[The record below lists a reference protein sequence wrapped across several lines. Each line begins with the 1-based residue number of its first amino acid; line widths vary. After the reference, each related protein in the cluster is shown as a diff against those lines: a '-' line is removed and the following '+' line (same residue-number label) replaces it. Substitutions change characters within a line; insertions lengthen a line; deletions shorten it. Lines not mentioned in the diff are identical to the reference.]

1 MNLFPISS
9 EQLQSL
15 LVAATEKQSLLS
27 QLNQAFTD
35 LVALLKSVFFFP
47 IFGMPII
54 VLWLIVGGVY
64 FTLRMGFINL
74 RGFTHALA
82 VLVGKDQS
90 SNTSAND
97 DDQEGEVSPFQAA
110 STALSATVGLGSIA
124 GSAIAIQ
131 MGGPGAVVWMS
142 IAGFLGMS
150 SKFVECTLGQ
160 KYRQVKPDG
169 SVAGGPMYYL
179 SSGLAELG
187 FRPLGTFLG
196 ILFAILCVL
205 GTLGAGN
212 MFQANQSYA
221 ALAGVLPFIAERSW
235 FYGLVMALLVGVV
248 IIGGISRIG
257 VVTSRLVPIVVL
269 FYITGCLWII
279 LSNWQVIPEAV
290 GTILK
295 GAFSPS
301 AIEGGLVGVIV
312 QGFRRAAFSNGAGIG
327 SAAIAHSATR
337 NDQPVREGIVAYI
350 EPLIDTLIIC
360 NLTAIS
366 IVITGVYK
374 SFAGAEASGIQLTAA
389 AFGTVVEWFPTVL
402 AIAVILFAFS
412 NIVSWSYYGEQA
424 WMYLFGE
431 TSTFVYKLLFIAFVF
446 LGSVTELG
454 AVLDFSDMM
463 LIAMCVPNLLGC
475 FMLAGKVGDDLQ
487 VYMEKLRLERAV
499 AKASATQE
507 QAQTEEEY
515 TGSRKK

>member
-1 MNLFPISS
+1 MSINLIDS
-9 EQLQSL
+9 EQLHRFL
-15 LVAATEKQSLLS
+15 LAASENPSIFT
-27 QLNQAFTD
+27 QLNQAFAD
-35 LVALLKSVFFFP
+35 FVEILKTIFFFP
-47 IFGMPII
+47 IFGFPII
-54 VLWLIVGGVY
+54 VLWLIIGGVY

-82 VLVGKDQS
+82 VLTGKYQS
-90 SNTSAND
+90 SSED
-97 DDQEGEVSPFQAA
+97 DDEQEGEVSPFQAA

-169 SVAGGPMYYL
+169 SVAGGPMYYI
-179 SSGLAELG
+179 SGGLAELG
-187 FRPLGTFLG
+187 LRPLGTFLG
-196 ILFAILCVL
+196 VLFAIFCVL
-205 GTLGAGN
+205 GAFGAGN

-221 ALAGVLPFIAERSW
+221 ALAGVLPFIDDRSW
-235 FYGLVMALLVGVV
+235 FYGLILALLVGVV

-257 VVTSRLVPIVVL
+257 IVTSRLVPIVVL

-279 LSNWQVIPEAV
+279 LSNWEIIPEAV
-290 GTILK
+290 GIILQ
-295 GAFSPS
+295 GAFSPT
-301 AIEGGLVGVIV
+301 ALQGGLVGVIV

-337 NDQPVREGIVAYI
+337 NDQPVREGIVASI
-350 EPLIDTLIIC
+350 EPLVDTLIIC

-366 IVITGVYK
+366 IVITGVYQ
-374 SFAGAEASGIQLTAA
+374 SFAAGEASGIQLTAA
-389 AFGTVVEWFPTVL
+389 AFGTVVDWFPTVL

-412 NIVSWSYYGEQA
+412 NIISWSYYGEQA

-431 TSTFVYKLLFIAFVF
+431 GSTLVYKVIFIVFVF
-446 LGSVTELG
+446 LGSIINLG
-454 AVLDFSDMM
+454 PVLDFSDIM
-463 LIAMCVPNLLGC
+463 LIAMSVPNLLGC
-475 FMLAGKVGDDLQ
+475 FLLAGKVGDDLK
-487 VYMEKLRLERAV
+487 VYMEKLRLERAM
-499 AKASATQE
+499 AGTSASDAEAGQ
-507 QAQTEEEY
+507 QEY

>member
-1 MNLFPISS
+1 MMNLFPITS
-9 EQLQSL
+9 EQLNGL
-15 LVAATEKQSLLS
+15 LVAASEKLS
-27 QLNQAFTD
+27 IFTQINQVFAEF
-35 LVALLKSVFFFP
+35 VGILKAIFFFP
-47 IFGMPII
+47 ILGMPII
-54 VLWLIVGGVY
+54 VLWLIIGGVY
-64 FTLRMGFINL
+64 FTFRMGFINL
-74 RGFTHALA
+74 RGFSHALA
-82 VLVGKDQS
+82 VLSGKYQS
-90 SNTSAND
+90 SNSDD

-187 FRPLGTFLG
+187 LRPLGSVLG
-196 ILFAILCVL
+196 VLFAILCVL
-205 GTLGAGN
+205 GTFGAGN

-235 FYGLVMALLVGVV
+235 FYGLIMSLLVGVV

-279 LSNWQVIPEAV
+279 LSNWQIIPEAT
-290 GTILK
+290 GIIIK
-295 GAFSPS
+295 GAFSPT
-301 AIEGGLVGVIV
+301 AIQGGLIGVIV
-312 QGFRRAAFSNGAGIG
+312 QGFRRAAFFNGAGIG

-337 NDQPVREGIVAYI
+337 NDQPVREGIVASI
-350 EPLIDTLIIC
+350 EPLVDTLIIC

-374 SFAGAEASGIQLTAA
+374 SFASGEASGIQLTAA

-431 TSTFVYKLLFIAFVF
+431 ESTLFYKLIFIIFVF
-446 LGSVTELG
+446 LGSVIKLG
-454 AVLDFSDMM
+454 IVLDFSDMM
-463 LIAMCVPNLLGC
+463 LIAMSVPNLLGC
-475 FMLAGKVGDDLQ
+475 FLLAGKVGDDLQ
-487 VYMEKLRLERAV
+487 VYMEKLRLERAM
-499 AKASATQE
+499 AGTSASQSPAAE
-507 QAQTEEEY
+507 QEY
-515 TGSRKK
+515 TGSSKK

>member
-1 MNLFPISS
+1 MMNVLLIFSAQLNRLLLAASDQGSIFAELDRLFS
-9 EQLQSL
+9 ET
-15 LVAATEKQSLLS
+15 VAA
-27 QLNQAFTD
+27 
-35 LVALLKSVFFFP
+35 LKTIFFFP

-54 VLWLIVGGVY
+54 VLWLIIGGVY
-64 FTLRMGFINL
+64 FTFRMGFINL
-74 RGFTHALA
+74 RGFSHALA
-82 VLVGKDQS
+82 VLTGKYQS
-90 SNTSAND
+90 SSND

-187 FRPLGTFLG
+187 FAPLGTILG

-205 GTLGAGN
+205 GTFGAGN

-235 FYGLVMALLVGVV
+235 FYGIVMALLVGFV

-257 VVTSRLVPIVVL
+257 IVTSRLVPVVVL

-279 LSNWQVIPEAV
+279 LSNWQIIPEAV
-290 GTILK
+290 GIIFQ
-295 GAFSPS
+295 GAFSPN
-301 AIEGGLVGVIV
+301 ALEGGLVGVIV

-337 NDQPVREGIVAYI
+337 NDQPVREGIVASI
-350 EPLIDTLIIC
+350 EPVVDTLIIC

-374 SFAGAEASGIQLTAA
+374 SFATGEASGIQLTAA
-389 AFGTVVEWFPTVL
+389 AFGTVVDWFPVVL

-412 NIVSWSYYGEQA
+412 NIISWSYYGEQA

-431 TSTFVYKLLFIAFVF
+431 ASTLVYKLIFILFVF
-446 LGSVTELG
+446 LGSIINLG

-463 LIAMCVPNLLGC
+463 LIAMSIPNLLGC

-487 VYMEKLRLERAV
+487 VYMEKLRLERAM
-499 AKASATQE
+499 AGASATDSEATE
-507 QAQTEEEY
+507 QEY
-515 TGSRKK
+515 TGSPKK

>member
-1 MNLFPISS
+1 MNIDLNLS
-9 EQLQSL
+9 EQLHGL
-15 LVAATEKQSLLS
+15 LVATSENPNLFT
-27 QLNQAFTD
+27 QLNQAFSD
-35 LVALLKSVFFFP
+35 FVAILNKIFFFP
-47 IFGMPII
+47 IFGCPII
-54 VLWLIVGGVY
+54 VLWLIIGGVY
-64 FTLRMGFINL
+64 FTFRMGFINL
-74 RGFTHALA
+74 RGFSHALA
-82 VLVGKDQS
+82 VLTGKYQS
-90 SNTSAND
+90 SSEDD

-187 FRPLGTFLG
+187 LRPLGTGLG

-205 GTLGAGN
+205 ATLGAGN

-221 ALAGVLPFIAERSW
+221 ALANVFPFIDDRSW

-257 VVTSRLVPIVVL
+257 SVTSRLVPIVVL
-269 FYITGCLWII
+269 FYISGCIWII
-279 LSNWQVIPEAV
+279 LSNWQIIPEAV
-290 GTILK
+290 GIILK
-295 GAFSPS
+295 GAFNPT
-301 AIEGGLVGVIV
+301 AMQGGLVGVIV

-337 NDQPVREGIVAYI
+337 NDQPVREGIVASI
-350 EPLIDTLIIC
+350 EPLVDTLIIC

-366 IVITGVYK
+366 IVITGVYQ
-374 SFAGAEASGIQLTAA
+374 SFATGEATGIQLTAA

-412 NIVSWSYYGEQA
+412 NMISWSYYGEQA

-431 TSTFVYKLLFIAFVF
+431 ASTLAYKVIFIVFVF
-446 LGSVTELG
+446 LGSVINLG
-454 AVLDFSDMM
+454 PVLDFSDIM
-463 LIAMCVPNLLGC
+463 LIAMSVPNLLGC
-475 FMLAGKVGDDLQ
+475 FLLAGKVGEDLQ
-487 VYMEKLRLERAV
+487 VYMEKLRLERTMAGTS
-499 AKASATQE
+499 ASQP
-507 QAQTEEEY
+507 QQQEY
-515 TGSRKK
+515 TGSRKQ

>member
-1 MNLFPISS
+1 MKNLLNSS
-9 EQLQSL
+9 EQVTSL
-15 LVAATEKQSLLS
+15 LVAATEETSIFKQIDL
-27 QLNQAFTD
+27 AFAE
-35 LVALLKSVFFFP
+35 LVDILKTIFFFP
-47 IFGMPII
+47 IFGFPII
-54 VLWLIVGGVY
+54 VLWLMMGGIY
-64 FTLRMGFINL
+64 FTIRMGLINL
-74 RGFTHALA
+74 RGFRHALA
-82 VLVGKDQS
+82 VLSGKYQS
-90 SNTSAND
+90 SSND
-97 DDQEGEVSPFQAA
+97 DDQQGEVSPFQAA

-179 SSGLAELG
+179 SGGLAELG
-187 FRPLGTFLG
+187 WPRLGTFLG

-205 GTLGAGN
+205 GTIGAGN
-212 MFQANQSYA
+212 MFQANQSFA

-257 VVTSRLVPIVVL
+257 IVTSRLVPIVVL
-269 FYITGCLWII
+269 FYITGCFWII
-279 LSNWQVIPEAV
+279 FSNWQLIPEATS
-290 GTILK
+290 TILK
-295 GAFSPS
+295 GAFSPE
-301 AIEGGLVGVIV
+301 ALEGGIVGVIV

-337 NDQPVREGIVAYI
+337 NDQPVREGIVASI
-350 EPLIDTLIIC
+350 EPVIDTLIIC

-366 IVITGVYK
+366 IVITGVYN
-374 SFAGAEASGIQLTAA
+374 SAAAGEATGIQLTAA
-389 AFGTVVEWFPTVL
+389 AFGTVVNWFPTVL

-412 NIVSWSYYGEQA
+412 NIISWSYYGEQG

-431 TSTFVYKLLFIAFVF
+431 ESTIIYKVVFIVCVF
-446 LGSVTELG
+446 LGSIIELG
-454 AVLDFSDMM
+454 TVLDFSDMM
-463 LIAMCVPNLLGC
+463 LIAMSVPNLLGC
-475 FMLAGKVGDDLQ
+475 FLLAGKVGEDLQ
-487 VYMEKLRLERAV
+487 VYMEQLRIERSTAE
-499 AKASATQE
+499 AATE
-507 QAQTEEEY
+507 QAEETAEEY
-515 TGSRKK
+515 TGSSKK

>member
-1 MNLFPISS
+1 MKNLLNLS
-9 EQLQSL
+9 EQLNGL
-15 LVAATEKQSLLS
+15 LVAAADETSLLT
-27 QLNQAFTD
+27 QVD
-35 LVALLKSVFFFP
+35 LLFAKLVELLKTIFFFP
-47 IFGMPII
+47 VFGFPII
-54 VLWLIVGGVY
+54 VLWLMMGGIY
-64 FTLRMGFINL
+64 FTIRMGLINL
-74 RGFTHALA
+74 RGFSHGLA
-82 VLVGKDQS
+82 VLSGKYQS
-90 SNTSAND
+90 STED
-97 DDQEGEVSPFQAA
+97 DDQQGEVSPFQAA

-187 FRPLGTFLG
+187 FGRLGTFLG
-196 ILFAILCVL
+196 GLFAVLCVL
-205 GTLGAGN
+205 GTFGAGN

-257 VVTSRLVPIVVL
+257 IVTSRLVPIVVL
-269 FYITGCLWII
+269 FYITGCFWII
-279 LSNWQVIPEAV
+279 FSNWQLIPEATV
-290 GTILK
+290 TILK
-295 GAFSPS
+295 GAFSPE
-301 AIEGGLVGVIV
+301 ALEGGLVGVIV

-337 NDQPVREGIVAYI
+337 NDQPVREGIVASI

-366 IVITGVYK
+366 IVITDVYQ
-374 SFAGAEASGIQLTAA
+374 SVAAGEATGIQLTAA
-389 AFGTVVEWFPTVL
+389 AFGTVVNWFPTAL

-412 NIVSWSYYGEQA
+412 NIISWSYYGEQG

-431 TSTFVYKLLFIAFVF
+431 GSTIIYKILFILFVF
-446 LGSVTELG
+446 LGSIIELG
-454 AVLDFSDMM
+454 TVLDFSDMM
-463 LIAMCVPNLLGC
+463 LIAMSVPNLLGC
-475 FMLAGKVGDDLQ
+475 FLLAGKVGEDLQ
-487 VYMEKLRLERAV
+487 VYMEKLRLERSM
-499 AKASATQE
+499 AKASTTESQE
-507 QAQTEEEY
+507 TAEEY
-515 TGSRKK
+515 TSSSNK

>member
-1 MNLFPISS
+1 MMNLFPISS
-9 EQLQSL
+9 EQLQGL
-15 LVAATEKQSLLS
+15 LVAATEKLS
-27 QLNQAFTD
+27 FFTQLNQAFSD
-35 LVALLKSVFFFP
+35 FVAALKIIFFYP
-47 IFGMPII
+47 IFGFPII
-54 VLWLIVGGVY
+54 VLWLIIGGVY
-64 FTLRMGFINL
+64 FTFRMGLINIK
-74 RGFTHALA
+74 GFSHALA
-82 VLVGKDQS
+82 VLSGKYQS
-90 SNTSAND
+90 GSDD

-131 MGGPGAVVWMS
+131 MGGPGAIVWMS

-169 SVAGGPMYYL
+169 SVAGGPMYYI
-179 SSGLAELG
+179 SGGLAELG
-187 FRPLGTFLG
+187 FRPLGSVLG
-196 ILFAILCVL
+196 VLFAILCVL
-205 GTLGAGN
+205 GTFGAGN

-221 ALAGVLPFIAERSW
+221 ALAGVLPFIADRSW
-235 FYGLVMALLVGVV
+235 FYGLIMALLVGVV

-269 FYITGCLWII
+269 FYMTGCLWII
-279 LSNWQVIPEAV
+279 LSNWEVIPEAV
-290 GTILK
+290 AIIFK
-295 GAFSPS
+295 GAFSPT
-301 AIEGGLVGVIV
+301 AIEGGIVGVIV

-337 NDQPVREGIVAYI
+337 NDEPVREGIVASI
-350 EPLIDTLIIC
+350 EPLVDTLIIC

-374 SFAGAEASGIQLTAA
+374 GFAVGEASGIQLTAA
-389 AFGTVVEWFPTVL
+389 AFGTVVSWFPTVL

-431 TSTFVYKLLFIAFVF
+431 ASTLLYKVIFIVFVF
-446 LGSVTELG
+446 LGSVIELG
-454 AVLDFSDMM
+454 VVLDFSDMM
-463 LIAMCVPNLLGC
+463 LIAMSVPNLLGC
-475 FMLAGKVGDDLQ
+475 FLLAGKVGDDLQ
-487 VYMEKLRLERAV
+487 VYMEKLRLERAM
-499 AKASATQE
+499 AANTETDTATK
-507 QAQTEEEY
+507 EEEY
-515 TGSRKK
+515 TKK